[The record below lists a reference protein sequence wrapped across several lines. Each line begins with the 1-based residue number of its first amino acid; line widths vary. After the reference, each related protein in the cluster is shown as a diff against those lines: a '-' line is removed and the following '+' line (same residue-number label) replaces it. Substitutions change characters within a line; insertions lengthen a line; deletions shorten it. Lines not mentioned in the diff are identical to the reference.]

1 MVSTR
6 ININTKRKHK
16 TERESLEA
24 RDLRG
29 DSSSKT
35 DRRLKTRAPST
46 ARAHSKPIKRVLKLA
61 PSGLQLHT
69 TLYQGLTGGEK
80 DSETYRLTLKG
91 LI

>member
-46 ARAHSKPIKRVLKLA
+46 ARAHPKPIKRVLKLT
-61 PSGLQLHT
+61 PSGLQLH
-69 TLYQGLTGGEK
+69 TLYQGLTGGKK